1 MMATKIKSSKPPVFV
16 LGLSATGLSVGRIFS
31 ARGVQVFGTDR
42 KNGQIGRYS
51 KHIIKPPFGYI
62 AKENSLLDDLIEF
75 SKNLAVKPILIPS
88 DDEFIEFI
96 SRNAKE
102 LKGHYLFN
110 SSYEKETSEK
120 FLNKKKFYR
129 LCEEHGVAVPKS
141 LYLSGHEMLNNILA
155 EIRFPFIIKP
165 DLIHRWKKK
174 LHGNKVLLVS
184 TAEDFKQVVDKYDG
198 ILSQSTIQEVIPG
211 PESNIFLFK
220 GYFSEATGECIAD
233 FTGQKILQVPINF
246 GSGSFVKS
254 IINEEVRE
262 ISKAFLKSCNFRG
275 LCGSEFK
282 YDNRDGKYKMIEV
295 NIRPQ
300 LWEDLTRVSL
310 RDVLWYA
317 YADLVGL
324 PDVSVPEQKNGKS
337 WSYFLRDITT
347 TLELKKRTGLSI
359 IDWLTSYKYLSTDAI
374 LDMQDPFATLIA
386 PFLTVK
392 QVINYFKGR

>member
-1 MMATKIKSSKPPVFV
+1 
-16 LGLSATGLSVGRIFS
+16 
-31 ARGVQVFGTDR
+31 
-42 KNGQIGRYS
+42 
-51 KHIIKPPFGYI
+51 
-62 AKENSLLDDLIEF
+62 
-75 SKNLAVKPILIPS
+75 
-88 DDEFIEFI
+88 
-96 SRNAKE
+96 
-102 LKGHYLFN
+102 
-110 SSYEKETSEK
+110 
-120 FLNKKKFYR
+120 
-129 LCEEHGVAVPKS
+129 
-141 LYLSGHEMLNNILA
+141 MLNNILA

-233 FTGQKILQVPINF
+233 FTGQKIRQVPINF